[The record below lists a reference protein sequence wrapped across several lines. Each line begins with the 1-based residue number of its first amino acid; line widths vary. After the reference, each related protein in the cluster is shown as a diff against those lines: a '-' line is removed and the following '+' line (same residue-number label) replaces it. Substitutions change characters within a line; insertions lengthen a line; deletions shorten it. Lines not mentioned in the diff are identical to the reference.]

1 MQRLVCA
8 TTIAVVIA
16 VLSAVP
22 VLSQATDPVIGTW
35 ELNVAKSKFSPGPGP
50 KSETRTY
57 VAAGQEIKATSKGV
71 DGEGK
76 PTNASW
82 TIVYDGKDRPL
93 IGNPDA
99 DMLSLKRVDNF
110 TTEFTQKKAGKLVST
125 GTRVVSK
132 DGKVLTITTKGTNA
146 RGQAINDL
154 EVYDKK

>member
-1 MQRLVCA
+1 
-8 TTIAVVIA
+8 
-16 VLSAVP
+16 
-22 VLSQATDPVIGTW
+22 
-35 ELNVAKSKFSPGPGP
+35 
-50 KSETRTY
+50 

-71 DGEGK
+71 DGAGK

-99 DMLSLKRVDNF
+99 DVLSLKRVDNF
-110 TTEFTQKKAGKLVST
+110 TTEFTQKKAGKVVST

>member
-1 MQRLVCA
+1 MQRLVC
-8 TTIAVVIA
+8 TTAIAVVFA
-16 VLSAVP
+16 VLSGVP
-22 VLSQATDPVIGTW
+22 LLSQATDPVIGTW
-35 ELNVAKSKFSPGPGP
+35 ELNVTKSKFSPGPGP

-57 VAAGQEIKATSKGV
+57 VAAGQEIKATSKGI
-71 DGEGK
+71 DGAGK

-110 TTEFTQKKAGKLVST
+110 TTEFTQKKAGKVVST

-132 DGKVLTITTKGTNA
+132 DGKVLTITTKGTNV